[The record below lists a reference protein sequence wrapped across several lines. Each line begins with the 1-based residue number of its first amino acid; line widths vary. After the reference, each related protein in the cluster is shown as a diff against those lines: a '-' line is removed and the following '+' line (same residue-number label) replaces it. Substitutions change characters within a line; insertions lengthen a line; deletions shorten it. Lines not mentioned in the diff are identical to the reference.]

1 MEKFA
6 FEDLDMKKCR
16 IYRDFK
22 ADAKKRRG

>member
-6 FEDLDMKKCR
+6 FEDLDMKKYR
-16 IYRDFK
+16 IYRAFK